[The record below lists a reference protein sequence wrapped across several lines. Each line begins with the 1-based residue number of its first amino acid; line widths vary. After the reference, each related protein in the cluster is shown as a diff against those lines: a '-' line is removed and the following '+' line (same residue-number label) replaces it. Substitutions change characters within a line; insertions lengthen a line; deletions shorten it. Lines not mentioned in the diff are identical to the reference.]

1 MHGSVVRLR
10 NTSKHVINE
19 TIALCSERQENG
31 TATTS
36 KQAFNDFVLC
46 GVTNNLPHPVKISL
60 PLLCERDEQE
70 VSAGHQQQT
79 DNRSNRQRKTSK
91 LRITK
96 HLVGKQRGK
105 HCNRRQTT
113 HCSRLTNLSA
123 KRQQQ
128 PSRSSKRNTKR
139 QSPANHLQQL
149 KHILLARWQIH
160 KHAHHQHCAERIRV
174 RKRLHERGNNVRNL
188 HVSER
193 ENNHHQVRVERN
205 RTEETLEH
213 VAGQTSCPQGV
224 EKPKP
229 SPPYLTTS
237 DTGILKME
245 TSTPLYQLRSIM
257 NLMR

>member
-1 MHGSVVRLR
+1 MHGSGASLR

-128 PSRSSKRNTKR
+128 LEEELSKVK
-139 QSPANHLQQL
+139 
-149 KHILLARWQIH
+149 
-160 KHAHHQHCAERIRV
+160 AEIAGAEKAIADMAPDRDSI
-174 RKRLHERGNNVRNL
+174 KFNN
-188 HVSER
+188 
-193 ENNHHQVRVERN
+193 
-205 RTEETLEH
+205 
-213 VAGQTSCPQGV
+213 
-224 EKPKP
+224 
-229 SPPYLTTS
+229 
-237 DTGILKME
+237 
-245 TSTPLYQLRSIM
+245 
-257 NLMR
+257 

>member
-1 MHGSVVRLR
+1 MHGSGASLR

-128 PSRSSKRNTKR
+128 PT
-139 QSPANHLQQL
+139 L
-149 KHILLARWQIH
+149 KP
-160 KHAHHQHCAERIRV
+160 EPF
-174 RKRLHERGNNVRNL
+174 N
-188 HVSER
+188 
-193 ENNHHQVRVERN
+193 
-205 RTEETLEH
+205 
-213 VAGQTSCPQGV
+213 
-224 EKPKP
+224 
-229 SPPYLTTS
+229 
-237 DTGILKME
+237 
-245 TSTPLYQLRSIM
+245 IM
-257 NLMR
+257 NARFCTGRWRDVKKTTTGGMNATIRPNSEINSMLESCGFVANE